1 MSFPDIPQPHWL
13 REHQQEN
20 RGPILLVVL
29 LVISLQFFIPKSL
42 AIPHHKVFCFVE
54 AVLLALIVLI
64 APKKLGLPHVPQRTL
79 SLVLNAFMM
88 LSNVA
93 SAILLVE
100 KIVDGSITSPAKLL
114 WSGFSIWL
122 SNIVI
127 FSLWYWDFDRGGPS
141 DRSQAKDSV
150 PDFLFPQ
157 MTDPAYAEPSWYP
170 TYPDYLYVSVTNASA
185 FSPTD
190 AMPLT
195 RWAKLLMSIQSITS
209 LILVGLVI
217 ARAVNILR

>member
-1 MSFPDIPQPHWL
+1 MAFPEIPQPHWL
-13 REHQQEN
+13 RAHKQEN
-20 RGPILLVVL
+20 RGPVLLVVL
-29 LVISLQFFIPKSL
+29 SVITLQFLIPKSL

-54 AVLLALIVLI
+54 ALMLVLIVLI

-79 SLVLNAFMM
+79 TLVLNAFMM
-88 LSNVA
+88 LSNTS

-127 FSLWYWDFDRGGPS
+127 FSLWYWDFDRGGPAE
-141 DRSQAKDSV
+141 RAGAKDAF

-157 MTDPAYAEPSWYP
+157 MTDPAYAEPGWYP
-170 TYPDYLYVSVTNASA
+170 RYPDYLYVSVTNASA

-195 RWAKLLMSIQSITS
+195 RWAKATMLLQSLTS
-209 LILVGLVI
+209 LVVVALVI
-217 ARAVNILR
+217 ARAVNILH